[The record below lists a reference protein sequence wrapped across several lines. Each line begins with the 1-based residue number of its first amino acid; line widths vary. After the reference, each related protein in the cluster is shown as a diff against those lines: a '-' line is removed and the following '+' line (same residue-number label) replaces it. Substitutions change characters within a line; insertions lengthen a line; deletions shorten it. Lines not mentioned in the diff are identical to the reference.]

1 MKYLQFI
8 LQLFSIGVLI
18 SASVAVSAINQ
29 VEDFLNSIDSEY
41 EDAESYRRAAG
52 WLIFVAAGAILCH
65 IVMITVCILYITSVI
80 EKHLKL
86 YGLIVSAHEYTHTKQ
101 NIIPLHSC
109 IKYYDICNSYMY
121 FAIIYLIII

>member
-1 MKYLQFI
+1 MCLWNTYNLFN
-8 LQLFSIGVLI
+8 LQLISIGVLI
-18 SASVAVSAINQ
+18 SASVAISAINQ

-65 IVMITVCILYITSVI
+65 IVMITVRILYITSVI

-86 YGLIVSAHEYTHTKQ
+86 YGLIVSAHECTH
-101 NIIPLHSC
+101 
-109 IKYYDICNSYMY
+109 
-121 FAIIYLIII
+121 A